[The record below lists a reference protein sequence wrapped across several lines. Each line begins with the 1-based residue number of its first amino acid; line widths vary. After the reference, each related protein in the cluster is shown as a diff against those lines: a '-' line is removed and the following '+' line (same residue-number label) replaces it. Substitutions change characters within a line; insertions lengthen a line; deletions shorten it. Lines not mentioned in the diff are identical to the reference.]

1 MTFFENELKKM
12 FGNNSALTDIR
23 YVGNALVGRLTE
35 DTIAKITFAS
45 SINHGEYPGVFIKVI
60 NPQSGEID
68 NHSINFCD
76 VFGRSRKENI
86 HIWDSDDGM
95 ICWNKFSPSRQ
106 NYEDINRAAQQYL
119 EMFLEPVQDMGMSM

>member
-35 DTIAKITFAS
+35 DTIAKITFPG
-45 SINHGEYPGVFIKVI
+45 SIHHGHYPSLLITVI
-60 NPQSGEID
+60 NPKSGEVD
-68 NHSINFCD
+68 RQTLNFSD
-76 VFGRSRKENI
+76 VFGQPKGVCVYDNDREVYWRGFTPGSKEY
-86 HIWDSDDGM
+86 
-95 ICWNKFSPSRQ
+95 KA
-106 NYEDINRAAQQYL
+106 INCAAEQYL